1 MKKRSGLLTHFAII
15 FILFA
20 LVTTIAT
27 SVITYFVQMR
37 TYRELCWDTI
47 QQVDDYLTNLILE
60 DGDDFLHYTKFYQEH
75 YEDFRIPIDFDG
87 YEDARTKFTDA
98 YTHAYPDQTL
108 FTDISVSDLPY
119 DLQLLYYT
127 YRHEYWLTTF
137 EQARKSFDLPYTY
150 FLTMKEDSYDVVYQI
165 DGERT
170 EDKEHPGYLYMADE
184 YHNPP
189 ETHQLIWKTWSTGQV
204 YDEVYEW
211 DNAWGN
217 TYSHY
222 RPLIINGQ
230 KVGLVVAEV
239 AVSRVNREILS
250 SSVQLGIRIAEVFFF
265 AILILLFM
273 VNVKYISK
281 LHYLAEKI
289 ERYASSR
296 DENTVSDLRNYSFG
310 KDEIGSLAEETA
322 NMIEEIEN
330 HQDELE
336 RAARMKTDFLANM
349 SHEIR
354 TPMNAVIGMAEM
366 AQREEMSDPAR
377 NYLGQIKASGR
388 ILIAIINDILDFSKI
403 ESGELEILSGD
414 YVPTSMFNDVS
425 NIIMMRIGSKDIH
438 MDLDLPPDLP
448 AGLRGDS
455 IRIRQILINLANN
468 AVKFTEKGR
477 VSIRVRYKYIEENTI
492 MLTISVEDTGI
503 GIKEEDLKKIF
514 ESFSQADSKR
524 NRSADGTGLG
534 LAISQRL
541 ISLMNGT
548 LDVESTPGEGSV
560 FTFSI
565 PQTVVD
571 RTPSMAAEK
580 PDKCVALSLLSDET
594 VREGL
599 KRDSIR
605 LGVSTLTLPVDVDL
619 GPRIREIQYQY
630 PGDEIFLFTDA
641 SQLTPDRMQFLES
654 TPEIIVVL
662 VTDFNERSDINLPNM
677 VQIKKPLSVMNV
689 SMVYNHEK
697 ILFDISRS
705 DDKSEYIAP
714 DASVLIVDD
723 NAVNLTVAEGLLEPL
738 KMKVMTAESGKEAI
752 EMLRTNHFDM
762 ILMDHMMPEMDGV
775 EATHIIRERYREYED
790 IPIIALTANA
800 IGDARIKFLE
810 AGLNDFIA
818 KPIEVRNLLEKVR
831 DWLPPEKI
839 RYLTDEEI
847 AEVHHKEAAVTGP
860 DNIPLIGDL
869 DTESAISMIGSRKVF
884 WNILKEYH
892 RVMTAKASAIKSTYE
907 AKDWPSYTI
916 EVHALKS
923 SSRQIGATEL
933 SDMAAA
939 LENASKEQ
947 DTAFIEAHHETM
959 LDRYLSYKPL
969 LDPLFIE
976 KAPAADLPLIDPMTL
991 SGIFARLL
999 SAAEDLDLDAMEE
1012 VAAELDQY
1020 SYPDDQ
1026 AEYALKLKEAVGNID
1041 PDSCASI
1048 ISSWKEVM

>member
-1 MKKRSGLLTHFAII
+1 MKKRSGLLRHFAII

-20 LVTTIAT
+20 LITTIAA

-37 TYRELCWDTI
+37 TYRELCEDTI
-47 QQVDDYLTNLILE
+47 QQVDDYLVNLILA
-60 DGDDFLHYTKFYQEH
+60 DGDDFLYYTRFYQEH
-75 YEDFRIPIDFDG
+75 YQDLRIPVDFEG
-87 YEDARTKFTDA
+87 YEEARAQFVDAF
-98 YTHAYPDQTL
+98 THAYPGQTL
-108 FTDISVSDLPY
+108 FMDISVSELPY

-150 FLTMKEDSYDVVYQI
+150 FLTMKEDIHNVVYQI

-170 EDKEHPGYLYMADE
+170 EDEAHPGYLYMADE
-184 YHNPP
+184 YHNEPD
-189 ETHQLIWKTWSTGQV
+189 THQLIWKTWDTGQV

-222 RPLIINGQ
+222 RPLIINGE
-230 KVGLVVAEV
+230 KVGLVVAEISV
-239 AVSRVNREILS
+239 ARVNREILS
-250 SSVQLGIRIAEVFFF
+250 NSVQLGIRIAEIFF
-265 AILILLFM
+265 LGILLLLFII
-273 VNVKYISK
+273 NGAYISK
-281 LHYLAEKI
+281 LHYLADKI

-296 DENTVSDLRNYSFG
+296 DENTVGDLRNYSFG
-310 KDEIGSLAEETA
+310 KDEIGTLAEETA
-322 NMIEEIEN
+322 TMIEEIEN

-336 RAARMKTDFLANM
+336 TAARMKTDFLANM

-366 AQREEMSDPAR
+366 AQREEMSDSAR
-377 NYLGQIKASGR
+377 SYLGQIKASGR
-388 ILIAIINDILDFSKI
+388 ILMAIINDILDFSKI
-403 ESGELEILSGD
+403 EAGELEIISGD

-425 NIIMMRIGSKDIH
+425 NITMMRIGSKDIH
-438 MDLDLPPDLP
+438 LDLDLPSNLP
-448 AGLRGDS
+448 QGLKGDS
-455 IRIRQILINLANN
+455 IRLRQILINLANN

-477 VSIRVRYKYIEENTI
+477 VSIRVRYKKIEANTI
-492 MLTISVEDTGI
+492 MLTVSVEDTGI
-503 GIKEEDLKKIF
+503 GIKEDDLKKIF

-524 NRSADGTGLG
+524 TRSAEGTGLG

-541 ISLMNGT
+541 VTLMNGT
-548 LDVESTPGEGSV
+548 MDVESTPGQGST
-560 FTFSI
+560 FTFSV

-571 RTPSMAAEK
+571 WTPSMEAES
-580 PDKCVALSLLSDET
+580 PDKCVALSLFSDEN
-594 VREGL
+594 VRDGF

-605 LGVSTLTLPVDVDL
+605 LNVSTLSLPIDVDL
-619 GPRIREIQYQY
+619 APKLQEVQYQY
-630 PGDEIFLFTDA
+630 PDYETFLFTDA
-641 SQLTPDRMQFLES
+641 AQLTPDRMQLLES
-654 TPEIIVVL
+654 RPDIITVL
-662 VTDFNERSDINLPNM
+662 VTDFNERSDISLPNM
-677 VQIKKPLSVMNV
+677 VQIRKPLSVMNL
-689 SMVYNHEK
+689 SMIYNHEK
-697 ILFDISRS
+697 ILFDISRAN
-705 DDKSEYIAP
+705 DKSEYIAP

-752 EMLRTNHFDM
+752 DMIRTNHFDM

-775 EATHIIRERYREYED
+775 EATHIIREKYREYED

-847 AEVHHKEAAVTGP
+847 AEVRHKEAAVTGP
-860 DNIPLIGDL
+860 DNIPFIGDL
-869 DTESAISMIGSRKVF
+869 DTEAAISMIGSKKVF

-892 RVMTAKASAIKSTYE
+892 RVMSSKASAIRSAYE

-923 SSRQIGATEL
+923 SSRQIGAMEL

-939 LENASKEQ
+939 LESASKEQ
-947 DTAFIEAHHETM
+947 NTEFIESHHEAM

-969 LDPLFIE
+969 LDPLLIE
-976 KAPAADLPLIDPMTL
+976 KAPDAELPAADPMTL

-999 SAAEDLDLDAMEE
+999 SAAEDLDLDTMEE
-1012 VAAELDQY
+1012 VAAELDLY

-1026 AEYALKLKEAVGNID
+1026 AEYAAKLKEAVGNID
-1041 PDSCASI
+1041 TDSCASI
-1048 ISSWKEVM
+1048 VSSWKEVL